1 MLAMTREY
9 GLTTLCAVGVGALL
23 LFAILLLS
31 PLAVALTGAL
41 G

>member
-1 MLAMTREY
+1 MTREY
-9 GLTTLCAVGVGALL
+9 GLTTLCAVGVGAIV

-31 PLAVALTGAL
+31 PVLAGIAGVL